1 MEKIK
6 KIDFSIGIFDEI
18 SENIKKRIK
27 QESNNCEIYGIGV
40 YADEIVKNKYNTYP
54 MKNEEE
60 RMRIAKNIEDV
71 DFVFL
76 VNSTNVDEIKKI
88 VEKACKERLKK

>member
-1 MEKIK
+1 
-6 KIDFSIGIFDEI
+6 
-18 SENIKKRIK
+18 
-27 QESNNCEIYGIGV
+27 
-40 YADEIVKNKYNTYP
+40 